1 MVLIL
6 PEAAS
11 GKHSPAGSTTAGLRA
26 SIEHALAMGCNE
38 DMSRVT
44 VRILGS
50 FVVIEGLI
58 SQEDCLDQIME
69 IAEDI
74 AGKGMVSVRLFPQ

>member
-11 GKHSPAGSTTAGLRA
+11 RRYCPEGATTAGLVS
-26 SIEHALAMGCNE
+26 SIQHALASGC
-38 DMSRVT
+38 DADLSRVT
-44 VRILGS
+44 VRTLGS
-50 FVVIEGLI
+50 IVVIEGLI
-58 SQEDCLDQIME
+58 ENEDCIDRIVE

-74 AGKGMVSVRLFPQ
+74 AGNGHVSIRLFRQ